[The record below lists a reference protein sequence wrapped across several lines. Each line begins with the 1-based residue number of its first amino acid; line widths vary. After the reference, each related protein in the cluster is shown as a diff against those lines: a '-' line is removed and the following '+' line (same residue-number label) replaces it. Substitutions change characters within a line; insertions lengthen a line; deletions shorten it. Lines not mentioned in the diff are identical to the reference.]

1 MIKKVVYR
9 IKGEDE
15 VKEELFKIKGTRKSN
30 GLLIDRESETE
41 SLKFIKQ
48 PHIDYLGSYYGED

>member
-9 IKGEDE
+9 IKGEDKIREKLFE
-15 VKEELFKIKGTRKSN
+15 VKGSRRSN

-41 SLKFIKQ
+41 SLKFIKR
-48 PHIDYLGSYYGED
+48 PDIDYLGSHYKGD